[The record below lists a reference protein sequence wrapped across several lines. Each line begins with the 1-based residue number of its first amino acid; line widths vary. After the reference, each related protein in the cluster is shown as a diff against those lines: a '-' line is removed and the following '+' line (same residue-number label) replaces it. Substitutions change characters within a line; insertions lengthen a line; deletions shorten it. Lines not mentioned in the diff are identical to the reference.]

1 MSMIEFMGF
10 NMTEACAKIA
20 QCTIDGMTYAQ
31 TAEKLKLD
39 RVYVKCVV
47 NRLRHRG
54 INIPPVARS
63 EHRKVTQKLAAS
75 TQRIISLAK
84 AGMSNEEIALEVGS
98 TAHKISN
105 MLSYH
110 RRKGE
115 DLPIYT
121 LPIDEY
127 EALHKQGLSQQRI
140 AKELGIGKMKASSCA
155 RSLIAQGRIEGN
167 NRREKRNDSP
177 IGGDKW
183 ALVLGRKSLY

>member
-10 NMTEACAKIA
+10 NMTEVCAKIA
-20 QCTIDGMTYAQ
+20 QCTIEGMTYAQ
-31 TAEKLKLD
+31 TAEKLKLG

-54 INIPPVARS
+54 VNIPPVARS

-84 AGMSNEEIALEVGS
+84 AGMSNEEIAREVGS

-110 RRKGE
+110 RSKGE
-115 DLPIYT
+115 DLPIHT
-121 LPIDEY
+121 LPLDEY
-127 EALHKQGLSQQRI
+127 EALHKKGFSQHRI
-140 AKELGIGKMKASSCA
+140 AQELGIGKMKASSCV
-155 RSLIAQGRIEGN
+155 RSLIAQGRIDGN
-167 NRREKRNDSP
+167 NMRNPCSKKPAGKDL
-177 IGGDKW
+177 W
-183 ALVLGRKSLY
+183 AVALGRKELY